1 MLPQATARCQV
12 RSSPFEFAELYFLR
26 IIVVKLMLEVPN
38 ARASP
43 GQVIFVTDILIF
55 DYVPSSSIAPP
66 LTSRQL
72 DV

>member
-1 MLPQATARCQV
+1 
-12 RSSPFEFAELYFLR
+12 
-26 IIVVKLMLEVPN
+26 MLEVPN